1 MRSLHPGRL
10 LSITTM
16 LLGGAAWCQ
25 PYPVKPIRMV
35 VPFAAGGPSDLVARV
50 VGQKLTETW
59 GHAIV
64 IDNRGGA
71 GGNIGTSLVAKS
83 APDGYTLVLVG
94 MHFVVNPSLYRSA
107 GYEVERDFAPVTNV
121 ANSSTIMAAHPSLGA
136 RDVRELVQLARRSA
150 VDFGSPGT
158 GTAGH
163 LAGEMFC
170 TVAGIKMQHIP
181 YKGAGPAYSDLL
193 GGQIKLAVTAMPVAT
208 PHVRAGRLHAIAVT
222 TLQRTPA
229 LPDVP
234 TVAES
239 GYPGFFVDNMYGVL
253 APRATPSAV
262 VNQLHESIA
271 RVVKQPENR
280 ERLIGQ
286 GYDPVANTPDEFG
299 AYLRAEVTRWSKVIR
314 DRGMRVD

>member
-1 MRSLHPGRL
+1 MPPLTGGWL
-10 LSITTM
+10 LPAVV
-16 LLGGAAWCQ
+16 LLASTSACSQ
-25 PYPVKPIRMV
+25 AYPTKPIRMV

-50 VGQKLTETW
+50 VGQKLTESW

-71 GGNIGTSLVAKS
+71 GGNIGTSLVAKA

-107 GYEVERDFAPVTNV
+107 GYEVERDFAAVTNV
-121 ANSSTIMAAHPSLGA
+121 AVSPAIMAAHPSLGA
-136 RDVRELVQLARRSA
+136 RDVRELVLLAKRSA
-150 VDFGSPGT
+150 VDYGSPGT

-163 LAGEMFC
+163 LAGELFC

-222 TLQRTPA
+222 TLQRSSA
-229 LPDVP
+229 LPEVP

-253 APRATPSAV
+253 VPRVTPSAV
-262 VNQLHESIA
+262 VKQLHEAIA

-286 GYDPVANTPDEFG
+286 GYDPVAITPDEFS
-299 AYLRAEVTRWSKVIR
+299 AYLRAEVAKWSKVIKE
-314 DRGMRVD
+314 RGMRVD